1 MFVFNNNKYD
11 YLKETD
17 YTNENQAL
25 DFIELNR
32 LRNDGVDVSLI
43 TNDKDNVDNATVD
56 KATIKSSGQTT
67 LF

>member
-1 MFVFNNNKYD
+1 MFVFNNNQYD